1 VNRLSAYF
9 ADLVESMGNAW
20 NRFWFTPTNPLP
32 CSILRMGVGL
42 LVVVHLVLLTF
53 DLDRWYL
60 TTGVLP
66 RESVA
71 TLAQATRP
79 GETYHLSYFSHLG
92 TTEARVVHGAA
103 ILAAA
108 AFAAG
113 LLTRLTGVLTLAA
126 LLSYFHRLPLLA
138 GHAEPVL
145 IFLVAYLCIGP
156 AGAYFSL
163 DRKLVKLRTKA
174 DAPPP
179 MSPEP
184 TYWATISLR
193 LIQLHLAAFV
203 AMMAL
208 AKLNGDAW
216 WDGEAIWHLLARP
229 QSRPLDLTAL
239 RSYELVVN
247 FWTHAVVYF
256 ELAFPILIWNRLARP
271 ILLVLGAIIWLTLA
285 LATGQWL
292 LGLALVAASLAFVP
306 GDAYRGQ
313 R

>member
-1 VNRLSAYF
+1 MNRFSAYF
-9 ADLVESMGNAW
+9 SELSESTGGAW
-20 NRFWFTPTNPLP
+20 NRFWFTPCDPLP
-32 CSILRMGVGL
+32 CSILRIVVGL
-42 LVVVHLVLLTF
+42 LVVVHLLLMTF

-60 TTGVLP
+60 TDGVLP

-71 TLAQATRP
+71 TLVQATRP
-79 GETYHLSYFSHLG
+79 GDTFHLSYFNYLG
-92 TTEARVVHGAA
+92 PTEARVAHGAA

-108 AFAAG
+108 AFTAG
-113 LLTRLTGVLTLAA
+113 LATRLAGVLTLVA
-126 LLSYFHRLPLLA
+126 LLSYFHRLPMLA

-163 DRKLVKLRTKA
+163 GRKLADLRSKT
-174 DAPPP
+174 DGPPLAPPVP
-179 MSPEP
+179 S
-184 TYWATISLR
+184 YWATISLR

-216 WDGEAIWHLLARP
+216 WDGEALWHLLARP
-229 QSRPLDLTAL
+229 ESRPLDLTAL
-239 RSYELVVN
+239 RNYELVVN

-256 ELAFPILIWNRLARP
+256 ELAFPLLIWNRLARP
-271 ILLVLGAIIWLTLA
+271 ILLILGAIIWLTLA

-306 GDAYRGQ
+306 MRGH
-313 R
+313 